1 MKNKQK
7 NKETIFN
14 LTVQDLEKVQNNN
27 WPPGAGIEWTGK
39 KSHWPEKGEEVGD
52 GRSTAPGGGGQAV
65 MSLTPDVDGSGSG
78 SLLEPDAQSHL
89 WKFTTWRFV
98 YRGVTVP
105 FSTLSSKHRA
115 PSGDQ
120 HYFHNK
126 TLINHQGE
134 TWQRNLASLGLF
146 AI

>member
-7 NKETIFN
+7 KLRNHFSSYSTGPWKE
-14 LTVQDLEKVQNNN
+14 QYHN
-27 WPPGAGIEWTGK
+27 WHPGADIEWTGK
-39 KSHWPEKGEEVGD
+39 ESYWREEGEAGGGRLTATGD
-52 GRSTAPGGGGQAV
+52 GGQAA
-65 MSLTPDVDGSGSG
+65 MSLTPDVRGSGSG
-78 SLLEPDAQSHL
+78 SLLDPDAQSHL

-115 PSGDQ
+115 PSGDP
-120 HYFHNK
+120 HYLHNK

-134 TWQRNLASLGLF
+134 IWQRNLASLGLF
-146 AI
+146 VI